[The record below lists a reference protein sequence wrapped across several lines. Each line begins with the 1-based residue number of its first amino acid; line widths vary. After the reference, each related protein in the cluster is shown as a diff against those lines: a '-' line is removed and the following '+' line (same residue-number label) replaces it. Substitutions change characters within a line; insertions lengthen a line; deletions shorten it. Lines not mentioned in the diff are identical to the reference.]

1 MSLIYEFALVL
12 ITKLFYYRDIYN
24 GRPTSGF
31 FLRRLITDIDPTESN
46 GIEASLLLIQ
56 S

>member
-1 MSLIYEFALVL
+1 MSLIYELAIVL

-31 FLRRLITDIDPTESN
+31 FLRRIITDIDPIESN
-46 GIEASLLLIQ
+46 GI
-56 S
+56 